1 VEDLEL
7 LTLKL
12 TQMKI
17 ERKNI
22 QESTYPPLLITSVGR
37 SSYSFRAWNKET
49 KKMMHWYDI
58 KKFGNLTKL
67 ISLNHIVVMQ
77 DVNFLGLYEGDIIE
91 DNIGKG
97 VVIFDEYIFQ
107 HVVKYSNT
115 TAKIL
120 YAFTDK
126 DKESIE
132 LLGNVFQN
140 GDVL

>member
-7 LTLKL
+7 VTLKL